1 MITLLII
8 ALVVILIFLKMY
20 LFNVYE
26 SKITFNPSK
35 DSYNINDEVTIELSE
50 LNGFGS
56 RIPFASK
63 PYIEINVLEGKELIA
78 LRDLPETKI
87 IAFKK
92 EGIVKLSFITKNS
105 LMPIYKEIKIN

>member
-1 MITLLII
+1 VITLLII